1 MTDYYNEFDP
11 YVADCLEN
19 LIRDGLIPHGIVD
32 RRSIEDV
39 APSDLADFNRCHF
52 FAGIGG
58 WPLALSLAGF
68 HDRSRRLW
76 TGSCPCQPFS
86 AAGAGGGFDDERHLW
101 PHFHWLIENCR
112 PEIVLGEQVASKDGL
127 GWIDLVSSDLEGSG
141 YACGAVDLCAA
152 GFSAS
157 HIRQRL
163 YWIGLADTDDTRSQ
177 GRWQPGRE
185 RTIERAL
192 GARGVV
198 GGMGHT
204 ERGISG
210 RLPGEAPGTQAQGGG
225 IREPGDHRLVDAGAG
240 IVGLEHATGDGRI
253 ERGSEPS
260 GRGATSGC
268 GGSGLGHAEL
278 QQRPG
283 TPTRGDDARGWQQKP
298 TETSGLCGGSGLADA
313 ARQQCDGS
321 GDGRSAG
328 RVESSDCCDH
338 DWTGT
343 HDGDWRVADWLY
355 CRDEKWRPV
364 EPGTFP
370 LVDGLP
376 KGMGTID
383 AGVRRMAE
391 VAGLDGTSLR
401 SAKSYRVGAL
411 KGYGNALDIH
421 TAAEFCHAVK
431 KIIES

>member
-1 MTDYYNEFDP
+1 MLP
-11 YVADCLEN
+11 
-19 LIRDGLIPHGIVD
+19 
-32 RRSIEDV
+32 
-39 APSDLADFNRCHF
+39 PSDLADFNRCHF

-163 YWIGLADTDDTRSQ
+163 YWIGLADADDTRSQ
-177 GRWQPGRE
+177 GRRQPGCE
-185 RTIERAL
+185 RDIERAL

-210 RLPGEAPGTQAQGGG
+210 RLPGETLGTQTQGGCV
-225 IREPGDHRLVDAGAG
+225 REPGDHRLVDAGAG
-240 IVGLEHATGDGRI
+240 IGGLAD
-253 ERGSEPS
+253 S
-260 GRGATSGC
+260 TSGGHKPCEGFGGIRIQNDGAEKSPCECRPVRASC
-268 GGSGLGHAEL
+268 GMADAEL

-298 TETSGLCGGSGLADA
+298 TETSGLCEDS
-313 ARQQCDGS
+313 
-321 GDGRSAG
+321 
-328 RVESSDCCDH
+328 
-338 DWTGT
+338 WTGT

-391 VAGLDGTSLR
+391 MAGLDGTSLR